1 MSSFRIDEETVEGG
15 IPVIE
20 AQGYVDFDA
29 APQLKRAI
37 VRHLDEGHRQVIVD
51 LSSVG
56 FIDST
61 GIGVLVGAVK
71 RLGESGGSL
80 GVVCPSDEM
89 RGIFEVIGL
98 DDVIPLHRSREHA
111 VGALARAA

>member
-1 MSSFRIDEETVEGG
+1 VSSFRIDEDTVEGG

-20 AQGYVDFDA
+20 AHGYVDFDA
-29 APQLKRAI
+29 APRLKQAI
-37 VRHLDEGHRQVIVD
+37 VRRVDEGHSRLVVD

-61 GIGVLVGAVK
+61 GIGVLVGAMK
-71 RLGESGGSL
+71 RLGDSGGAL
-80 GVVCPSDEM
+80 VVVCPSEQM
-89 RGIFEVIGL
+89 RSIFEVIGL

-111 VGALARAA
+111 VSALARAA